1 MPADSFTGYSDSPFA
16 PASTCF
22 AINPSDSADLDAV
35 TKAVYVGTGGDL
47 VVRPVAGAADVVFRN
62 VPSGGII
69 DVRVKAIRASGTTAL
84 DLVGL
89 A

>member
-1 MPADSFTGYSDSPFA
+1 MSADSFSGYADSPFA

-22 AINPSDSADLDAV
+22 AITPSDILNLDAI
-35 TKAVYVGTGGDL
+35 TKAIYVGSGGDL
-47 VVRPVAGAADVVFRN
+47 VVRPANGASDVVFRN

-69 DVRVKAIRASGTTAL
+69 DVRARAVRANGTTAL
-84 DLVGL
+84 DIVGL